1 VKLRLQPIWG
11 HGWSNATRAFEVP
24 AEFDL
29 EVSEVLRDRND
40 RLLGTLGQVDEP
52 KHQLAGFWVLL
63 TARHREDSGYYNL
76 EAFNEKP
83 DLAER
88 LACVMQGRRS
98 SAQSNLAGP
107 QITGFV
113 LIEKRST

>member
-1 VKLRLQPIWG
+1 MKLKVQPIWG

-29 EVSEVLRDRND
+29 EASEVLPDRSG
-40 RLLGTLGQVDEP
+40 RLLGALGQVDQP

-63 TARHREDSGYYNL
+63 SARHIEDSGYYNL
-76 EAFNEKP
+76 EAFTEKP

-88 LACVMQGRRS
+88 VAFIMQGLGNI
-98 SAQSNLAGP
+98 AQSNLARP
-107 QITGFV
+107 EITGFV
-113 LIEKRST
+113 AIEKRST